1 MKQVIKD
8 SEKNADKIKYPV
20 LDQLKYDASQVIVI
34 VKDGKVTYRSRNGKE
49 YLIEDSELN
58 NDFLALHKELSVWK
72 DYFKNGVVFV
82 GELGDLYAMKDD
94 RQTSNCIATK
104 LIRSNFKWYCY

>member
-1 MKQVIKD
+1 MKQVIKAND
-8 SEKNADKIKYPV
+8 LVYVPSITPNKDFKV
-20 LDQLKYDASQVIVI
+20 MLASQVIVT

-49 YLIEDSELN
+49 YLMDDIELD

-82 GELGDLYAMKDD
+82 GELGDLNAMKDD

>member
-1 MKQVIKD
+1 MKQVNKD
-8 SEKNADKIKYPV
+8 FEKNADKIKYPV
-20 LDQLKYDASQVIVI
+20 LEQLQYEEVIVI

-49 YLIEDSELN
+49 YLIEDSELD

-82 GELGDLYAMKDD
+82 GELGDLNAMKDD